1 MSTQDKAR
9 ELLAKDRQHQTHLQE
24 NMVARASEAE
34 GNVPDG
40 LDEKARELLTEE
52 RQQEKQ
58 LEDAMLS
65 RSVEEIS

>member
-9 ELLAKDRQHQTHLQE
+9 ELLAKDRQHETNLHE
-24 NMVARASEAE
+24 NMVVRASEAE

-40 LDEKARELLTEE
+40 LDEKARELLTED
-52 RQQEKQ
+52 RQQEQQ
-58 LEDAMLS
+58 LEDTMLS